1 LLTAARGG
9 IPALLRILSSRPGA
23 LAFLAVP
30 DRVVTPFASEISQ
43 AGPGLPAT
51 IAFVHLSGALDL
63 GALAPLAERH
73 PVGSFHPLQS
83 FPYPHPPSSF
93 RGIVVAV
100 DAGSE
105 QLLKRLRRLARLLGA
120 RPRRV
125 DDSQRVAYHAA
136 AVFASNYVVTL
147 LNVAVRMLQQIGWT
161 EREAALALRPLAQEV
176 VADVARRGP
185 TAALTGPVR
194 RGDVNTVNRHLQA
207 LAGLPA
213 GEPAGSARRA
223 DLYRMLGTIALEIA
237 KEAGLEPVAAE
248 QMSKAL
254 TRKMAATRRRGRK

>member
-1 LLTAARGG
+1 M
-9 IPALLRILSSRPGA
+9 
-23 LAFLAVP
+23 P
-30 DRVVTPFASEISQ
+30 DRVVTPFAADISQ
-43 AGPGLPAT
+43 AGSELPAT
-51 IAFVHLSGALDL
+51 IAFAHLSGALDL
-63 GALAPLAERH
+63 GALAPLSARH

-100 DAGSE
+100 DARSE
-105 QLLKRLRRLARLLGA
+105 QLLKRLSRLARLLGA

-161 EREAALALRPLAQEV
+161 EKEAAQALQLLAQGV
-176 VADVARRGP
+176 IADVARRGP

-207 LAGLPA
+207 LAGLQSD
-213 GEPAGSARRA
+213 ESAGSARRE

-254 TRKMAATRRRGRK
+254 TRKLAATRRRGRK